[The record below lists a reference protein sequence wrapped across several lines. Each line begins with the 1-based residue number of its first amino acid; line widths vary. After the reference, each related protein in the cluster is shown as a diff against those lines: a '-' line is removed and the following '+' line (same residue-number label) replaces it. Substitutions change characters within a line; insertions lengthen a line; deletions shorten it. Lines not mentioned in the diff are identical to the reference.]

1 MKIPN
6 GFKIGRKQYE
16 VSQPRTISPLH
27 ACNGGLCNV
36 YYKKMLVAHNV
47 QGKPMTERRRAQV
60 FWHETMHAI
69 LHDMDDPRWRDEA
82 FVEAIAKR
90 LTDVVYSARF

>member
-1 MKIPN
+1 MKVPVS
-6 GFKIGRKQYE
+6 FKIGHKGYE
-16 VSQPRTISPLH
+16 VSQPYTISPLH

-47 QGKPMTERRRAQV
+47 QGRPMTERRRAQV

-69 LHDMDDPRWRDEA
+69 LHDMDHKQWRDEA
-82 FVEAIAKR
+82 FVEGLAKR
-90 LTDVVYSARF
+90 ITDVVYSVRF

>member
-1 MKIPN
+1 MQIPN
-6 GFKIGRKQYE
+6 GFKMEGKE
-16 VSQPRTISPLH
+16 FSVWHPHTIAPGV
-27 ACNGGLCNV
+27 ACRGGL
-36 YYKKMLVAHNV
+36 YSATYRTLEVARNV
-47 QGKPMTERRRAQV
+47 QGKPITERRRAQV

>member
-1 MKIPN
+1 MKIPK
-6 GFKIGRKQYE
+6 GFKIGRR
-16 VSQPRTISPLH
+16 VFLVFQPWTISPNA
-27 ACNGGLCNV
+27 ACRGGLCNADS
-36 YYKKMLVAHNV
+36 KTLDVAHSV
-47 QGKPMTERRRAQV
+47 QGKLMSERRRAQV

>member
-1 MKIPN
+1 MKIPS
-6 GFKIGRKQYE
+6 GFKMGGKE
-16 VSQPRTISPLH
+16 FSVWHSQTIAPGQ
-27 ACNGGLCNV
+27 ACRGGLYNPAFRS
-36 YYKKMLVAHNV
+36 LDVAHTV
-47 QGKPMTERRRAQV
+47 QGKPMSERRRAQV

-69 LHDMDDPRWRDEA
+69 LHDMDHKQWRDEA